1 MAEIRLE
8 GLTKRFGTTT
18 LAVDDLNLVI
28 PDKEFVALLG
38 PSGCGK
44 TTTMNMIAGIEQPTS
59 GAIRFN
65 GKDVVSLTPEK
76 RGVGFVFQN
85 YAIFTHL
92 SVYENLAFGP
102 QVQGWDRGRIETKVR
117 EMADLMRLTDRLDW
131 PSGRLSVN
139 ELQKLAIGRSAIVE
153 PTIFLL
159 DEPLSNLDAAFREF
173 MRTELKRIQH
183 QLQQTMVYVTHDQ
196 IEAMS
201 LADRIAVMDLG
212 VLQQY
217 GTPAEIY
224 NHPANTFVANFMGSP
239 PMNLVDCRLAEEG
252 GQLYLDL
259 GSAGRLAIK
268 DQALSRAAK
277 AAKAREV
284 TLGIRPEA
292 ISVADGEAAESGLSM
307 AVDLLEPIG
316 PRTIIHLKQG
326 EQEMLAVEDKRFG
339 GRHASR
345 VTALLPQEQCHL
357 FDRETG
363 LLLGRAGGE
372 TV

>member
-1 MAEIRLE
+1 MAEIKLQ
-8 GLTKRFGTTT
+8 GLTKRFGKQT
-18 LAVDDLNLVI
+18 LAVDRLDLEI

-44 TTTMNMIAGIEQPTS
+44 TTTMNMIAGIEHPS
-59 GAIRFN
+59 AGEILFD
-65 GKDVVSLTPEK
+65 GKDVVRLTPDK

-102 QVQGWDRGRIETKVR
+102 RVQGWSSSEIEGKVNQ
-117 EMADLMRLTDRLDW
+117 MAELMRLTDRLHW
-131 PSGRLSVN
+131 PSDRLSVN
-139 ELQKLAIGRSAIVE
+139 EMQKLAIGRSAIVE

-183 QLQQTMVYVTHDQ
+183 QLKQTMVYVTHDQ

-201 LADRIAVMDLG
+201 LADRIAVMDQG

-224 NHPANTFVANFMGSP
+224 NSPANTFVANFMGSP
-239 PMNLVDCRLAEEG
+239 PMNLIACRLVEEA
-252 GQLYLDL
+252 GQMSLDL
-259 GSAGRLAIK
+259 AEAGRLAISDPK
-268 DQALSRAAK
+268 LLHAAK
-277 AAKAREV
+277 AARSSDV
-284 TLGIRPEA
+284 MLGIRPEA
-292 ISVADGEAAESGLSM
+292 ISVIDGAAAEAGLSM
-307 AVDLLEPIG
+307 TVDLLEPIG

-326 EQEMLAVEDKRFG
+326 EQELLAVEDKRFG
-339 GRHASR
+339 GRHASQ
-345 VTALLPQEQCHL
+345 VVALLPPESCHL
-357 FDRETG
+357 FDRESG
-363 LLLGRAGGE
+363 RVLGRDGGAG
-372 TV
+372 